1 MKSTIFNNP
10 LLNICNRLLSITH
23 KFATET
29 KNMKYFFYLLITI
42 ATLPLHANAQND
54 PNAKK
59 ILDGIS
65 AKLKTF
71 KGISASFSLISK
83 GKNGKL
89 NNNIKGSIFIK
100 GNKYYIKQSS
110 TEIFCDGV
118 KTWNYNG
125 NDEVTV
131 TPVDT
136 DVQTLTPQKLLTN
149 FYDKDFNYK
158 LVSSAG
164 EFNEIEMTPNDKRKN
179 FQRVNVYVNK
189 AKTMITKAKV
199 LDKSN
204 NTIEFNLN
212 NINTK
217 ASIADSKFV
226 FDKSRYK
233 KTIEVIE

>member
-1 MKSTIFNNP
+1 MK
-10 LLNICNRLLSITH
+10 
-23 KFATET
+23 KFI
-29 KNMKYFFYLLITI
+29 YLLFILGFIVET
-42 ATLPLHANAQND
+42 ANAQND

-71 KGISASFSLISK
+71 KGISADFALISK

-89 NNNIKGSIFIK
+89 NNNVKGKISIK
-100 GNKYYIKQSS
+100 GNKYYIKQAA
-110 TEIFCDGV
+110 TEIFSDGA

-131 TPVDT
+131 TTVDA
-136 DVQTLTPQKLLTN
+136 DAQTLTPQKLLTN
-149 FYDKDFNYK
+149 FYDKDFSYK

-164 EFNEIEMTPNDKRKN
+164 EYNEIQMVPNDKRKN
-179 FQRVNVYVNK
+179 FQRVNVFVSK

-204 NTIEFNLN
+204 NTIEFNLS
-212 NINTK
+212 NINTN

-226 FDKSRYK
+226 FDKSKYK